1 MNSGVIQIAPV
12 MPRPGSMG
20 GALKEESPGSP
31 GCFDDDDD
39 LGKKRKKVKALDPK
53 VAKNHQN
60 KTLTLIFVFIFIII
74 LFAIFMSFIHAFLK
88 LRLQIFVS
96 VYRKYFL

>member
-1 MNSGVIQIAPV
+1 MNAGVIQIAPV

-20 GALKEESPGSP
+20 GALKEESPRSP

-53 VAKNHQN
+53 VGGH
-60 KTLTLIFVFIFIII
+60 
-74 LFAIFMSFIHAFLK
+74 H
-88 LRLQIFVS
+88 
-96 VYRKYFL
+96 